1 MECPNERWNF
11 TFSVELYGLYGATE
25 HESEGVQSKCI
36 ANNSTTPS
44 SMYIHILLGLKL
56 RIGLSVCVCVCGCV
70 PAVVGEVK

>member
-11 TFSVELYGLYGATE
+11 TFSVELYGLYGATV

-44 SMYIHILLGLKL
+44 SMYIHTRFEIKD
-56 RIGLSVCVCVCGCV
+56 RFECGCV